1 MVQKREDGLNAAS
14 VIDLFHSLDYF
25 PGVLGYFCY

>member
-1 MVQKREDGLNAAS
+1 MPQKREDGLKAAS
-14 VIDLFHSLDYF
+14 VIDLFHSLAYF